1 MPALPSTDQLTAAR
15 EAYEGGLGLRKTAKI
30 VGVDPARL
38 RQALVDADVPIRG
51 AGRVPKAQ
59 VTYRAP
65 RGGQ

>member
-1 MPALPSTDQLTAAR
+1 MPAPLSTDQLTKAR
-15 EAYEGGLGLRKTAKI
+15 EAYEGGLGLRNTAKL
-30 VGVDPARL
+30 VGVDPERL
-38 RQALVDADVPIRG
+38 RQALIDADVPIRG